1 MKNPCKCVHFILFFL
16 RGCLDHVNEE
26 SYHSPNIDLCIQ
38 SITTGTHIHHT
49 HTHTHTH
56 TYTHTHTHTHTHTFV
71 FVCVSI
77 VQDIAQLCQEEKDS
91 GNQTSFCL
99 DYLLASTQYDWFV
112 QVLQH
117 THTHTHTHTHRH
129 TCQICLICRRRQICL
144 ICQMRQI

>member
-1 MKNPCKCVHFILFFL
+1 MRAFHFFFCKQAWVFAQENHM
-16 RGCLDHVNEE
+16 NEE
-26 SYHSPNIDLCIQ
+26 SNHSPNIDLCIQ
-38 SITTGTHIHHT
+38 SINTGTHIHTTHTHTNT

-56 TYTHTHTHTHTHTFV
+56 TPF

-77 VQDIAQLCQEEKDS
+77 FQDIAQLCQEEKDS

-129 TCQICLICRRRQICL
+129 TCLICLICP
-144 ICQMRQI
+144 MRQILSCLL